1 MQSVDTSDRLLI
13 VDDENGIRALL
24 GINLSKMG
32 YIWDEAGDAYQALE
46 KMGERC
52 YSLVLLD
59 ISMPGMT
66 GRELL
71 PLIKQKC
78 PDTAVIMA
86 TALSDASLAIK
97 CMKEGAYDYLTKP
110 FDFNN
115 LESSICRALE
125 KRKLEL
131 ENREYKEHLEEKVEQ
146 QADKIRQSFFN
157 AMTSLAYALEARDE
171 YTSGHSNRV
180 TVSALA
186 ISDKLGIDPGRTE
199 AIRLAS
205 MVHDIGKIG
214 IKENV
219 LNKPGKLTEEEYRH
233 IKTHPEIGEHILQP
247 VVDNKE
253 IISIVRHHHERYDGQ
268 GYPDGLKAEDIPL
281 GARILAIADS
291 YDAMTS
297 ERSYRS
303 ALHQKEALDELVKGK
318 GTQFDPQM
326 VDVFMAFCS
335 QQHSDN
341 HNTPD

>member
-1 MQSVDTSDRLLI
+1 MGDRLLI

-32 YIWDEAGDAYQALE
+32 YTWDEAGDACQALKKIE
-46 KMGERC
+46 QHR

-71 PLIKQKC
+71 PLIKEKS

-86 TALSDASLAIK
+86 TALADTSLAIK

-115 LESSICRALE
+115 LDSSISRALE
-125 KRKLEL
+125 KRRLEL
-131 ENREYKEHLEEKVEQ
+131 ENREYKEHLEEKVEE

-180 TVSALA
+180 TVSALV
-186 ISDKLGIDPGRTE
+186 ISEQLGVDPAQTE
-199 AIRLAS
+199 TIRLAS

-219 LNKPGKLTEEEYRH
+219 LNKPGKLTEDEFRH

-247 VVDNKE
+247 VVDNQE
-253 IISIVRHHHERYDGQ
+253 IISIVRHHHERYDGN
-268 GYPDGLKAEDIPL
+268 GYPDGLKEEEIPL
-281 GARILAIADS
+281 GARVLAVADS

-297 ERSYRS
+297 QRPYRA
-303 ALHQKEALDELVKGK
+303 ALSQREALNELVKGK

-326 VDVFMAFCS
+326 VDIFISFCCDR
-335 QQHSDN
+335 QEDN
-341 HNTPD
+341 NKKPG

>member
-1 MQSVDTSDRLLI
+1 MPDRLLI

-32 YIWDEAGDAYQALE
+32 YTWDEAGDAYQALE
-46 KMGERC
+46 KIKQRC

-71 PLIKQKC
+71 PLIKEKC

-86 TALSDASLAIK
+86 TALTDASLAIK

-110 FDFNN
+110 FEFNN
-115 LESSICRALE
+115 LESSIYRALE
-125 KRKLEL
+125 KRRLEL
-131 ENREYKEHLEEKVEQ
+131 ENREYREHLEEKVEE

-186 ISDKLGIDPGRTE
+186 ISEKMEVEPAQTE
-199 AIRLAS
+199 TIRLAS

-219 LNKPGKLTEEEYRH
+219 LNKPGKLTDEEYRH

-253 IISIVRHHHERYDGQ
+253 IISIVRHHHERYDGK
-268 GYPDGLKAEDIPL
+268 GYPDGLKADEIPL

-297 ERSYRS
+297 QRPYRA
-303 ALHQKEALDELVKGK
+303 ALHHDDAVDELVKGK
-318 GTQFDPQM
+318 GTQFDPHM
-326 VDVFMAFCS
+326 VDIFVSFCNEPKG
-335 QQHSDN
+335 HSSN
-341 HNTPD
+341 LSY

>member
-1 MQSVDTSDRLLI
+1 MQSIDTTDRLLI

-32 YIWDEAGDAYQALE
+32 YTWDEAGTAYQALE
-46 KMGERC
+46 KMNERC

-71 PLIKQKC
+71 PLIKERC

-86 TALSDASLAIK
+86 TALTDASLAIK

-115 LESSICRALE
+115 LESSIYRALE
-125 KRKLEL
+125 KRRLEL
-131 ENREYKEHLEEKVEQ
+131 ENREYREHLEEKVEE

-186 ISDKLGIDPGRTE
+186 ISDKLGVGPAQTE
-199 AIRLAS
+199 TIRLAS

-233 IKTHPEIGEHILQP
+233 IKTHPEIGERILQP
-247 VVDNKE
+247 VVDNRE
-253 IISIVRHHHERYDGQ
+253 MISIVRHHHERYDGN
-268 GYPDGLKAEDIPL
+268 GYPDSLKEEEIPL
-281 GARILAIADS
+281 GARILAVADS

-297 ERSYRS
+297 ERPYRA
-303 ALHQKEALDELVKGK
+303 ALGQNEALEELAKGR
-318 GTQFDPQM
+318 GTQFDPQI
-326 VDVFMAFCS
+326 VDVFISCCDERLANGNNF
-335 QQHSDN
+335 
-341 HNTPD
+341 PG

>member
-1 MQSVDTSDRLLI
+1 MNDRLLI
-13 VDDENGIRALL
+13 VDDENGIRSLL

-32 YIWDEAGDAYQALE
+32 YTWDEAGDAYQALE
-46 KMGERC
+46 KIEERC

-71 PLIKQKC
+71 PLIKEKC

-86 TALSDASLAIK
+86 TALADTSLAVK

-115 LESSICRALE
+115 LESSIYRALE
-125 KRKLEL
+125 KRRLEL
-131 ENREYKEHLEEKVEQ
+131 ENLEYKEHLEEKVEE

-186 ISDKLGIDPGRTE
+186 ISEQLGVDPIQTE
-199 AIRLAS
+199 TIRLAS

-219 LNKPGKLTEEEYRH
+219 LNKPGKLTEEEFRH
-233 IKTHPEIGEHILQP
+233 IKTHPEIGERILQP
-247 VVDNKE
+247 VVDNQE
-253 IISIVRHHHERYDGQ
+253 IISIVRHHHERYDGN
-268 GYPDGLKAEDIPL
+268 GYPDGLKAEEIPL
-281 GARILAIADS
+281 GARILAVADS

-297 ERSYRS
+297 QRPYRA
-303 ALHQKEALDELVKGK
+303 ALHQNEALDELGKGK

-326 VDVFMAFCS
+326 VDIFISFS
-335 QQHSDN
+335 SRQQEEN
-341 HNTPD
+341 NIMPG